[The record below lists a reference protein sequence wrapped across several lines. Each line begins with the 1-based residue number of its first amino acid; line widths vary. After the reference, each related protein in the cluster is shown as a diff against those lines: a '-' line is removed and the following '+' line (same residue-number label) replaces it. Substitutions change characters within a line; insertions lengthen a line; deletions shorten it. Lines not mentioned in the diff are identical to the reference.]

1 MIFWT
6 FGNLDE
12 RLQGVSG
19 LFISDWGFIV
29 KQIICKYPRRSIG
42 FHYPRRPT
50 PSFVWNY
57 NFTWEE
63 KSTSTI
69 GFFKSRFIFQH
80 TQYKMI
86 PPWFI
91 KFHPLK
97 ICCYGGSFHLE
108 SFVFLIAPS
117 NESLLWVSCI
127 GFCTHLCVYGKS
139 EQAIWTNLCWAG
151 ATACN
156 GPYLGYNFNFFMRTF
171 YDWNC
176 YKASFILENFAQIKT
191 ENACIH

>member
-1 MIFWT
+1 M
-6 FGNLDE
+6 
-12 RLQGVSG
+12 SG

-42 FHYPRRPT
+42 FHYPSQPP

-69 GFFKSRFIFQH
+69 GFFKSGFIFSTPHPIQNDSTKVNLIH
-80 TQYKMI
+80 WKSVAMHWPIYKALCI
-86 PPWFI
+86 
-91 KFHPLK
+91 
-97 ICCYGGSFHLE
+97 
-108 SFVFLIAPS
+108 FLIAPS

-127 GFCTHLCVYGKS
+127 GFCTHLCIYGKS
-139 EQAIWTNLCWAG
+139 EQAIWTNLCRAG

-191 ENACIH
+191 